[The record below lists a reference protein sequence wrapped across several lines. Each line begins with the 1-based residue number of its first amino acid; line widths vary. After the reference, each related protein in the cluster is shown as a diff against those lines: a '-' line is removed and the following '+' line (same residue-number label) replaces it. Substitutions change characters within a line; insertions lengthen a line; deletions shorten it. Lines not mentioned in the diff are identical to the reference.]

1 VRPEVERRGKNAGLE
16 GPRRKLVINV
26 DGGARGNPGPA
37 AIGVVVSDSDG
48 NVVDELAE
56 PIGHAT
62 NNVAEYRALLRG
74 IEWARGLGAD
84 ELELVGDSELVA
96 RQLTGAYKVKHP
108 SMKPLYEEAVAALR
122 AFDRWSIRTVPR
134 EENARAD
141 ALVNHALD
149 EAG

>member
-1 VRPEVERRGKNAGLE
+1 V
-16 GPRRKLVINV
+16 KLVINV

-37 AIGVVVSDSDG
+37 AIGVVVSDADG

-84 ELELVGDSELVA
+84 ELEIVGDSELVA
-96 RQLTGAYKVKHP
+96 RQVTGAYKVKHP
-108 SMKPLYEEAVAALR
+108 SMKPLYEETVAALR

-134 EENARAD
+134 DENAGAD
-141 ALVNHALD
+141 ALVNQALD
-149 EAG
+149 AQAG

>member
-1 VRPEVERRGKNAGLE
+1 V
-16 GPRRKLVINV
+16 KLVINV

-37 AIGVVVSDSDG
+37 AIGVVVSDADG

-84 ELELVGDSELVA
+84 ELEIVGDSELVA

-108 SMKPLYEEAVAALR
+108 SMKPLHEEAVAALR

-134 EENARAD
+134 AANARAD
-141 ALVNHALD
+141 GLVNHALD